1 MTKRAT
7 MQLAK
12 SAGQD
17 LLALL
22 KAESMRMTASELRIT
37 QVVLSNAEQAATS
50 SITAL
55 AARAEVSEASVVR
68 FCRSLGFH
76 GYPEFRLALAADL
89 GRRAASDDAD
99 PFDGGITADDS
110 LEEII
115 LKIGRSDSKAI
126 ESTVTRIDAASV
138 AELIS
143 AVATAGTVGVIGVG
157 ASAFVALDLQL
168 KLNRLGRPC
177 IAWTDAHA
185 GLTSVAS
192 LGAQDLLIAISH
204 SGATHDVIDV
214 LKAFGKR
221 GVATAIITNNGK
233 SIGATLADH
242 VLLTSAAESV
252 LRSGATASR
261 IAQLTVVDCVCV
273 GLAHRDMAR
282 TKTALGDS
290 RAAIRSRYGAG
301 GDGST

>member
-22 KAESMRMTASELRIT
+22 KSQSMRMTASELRVT
-37 QVVLSNAEQAATS
+37 EVVLSNAEQAATS

-68 FCRSLGFH
+68 FCRSLGFR

-89 GRRAASDDAD
+89 GRRAASDDED
-99 PFDGGITADDS
+99 QFDGGITSEDT

-126 ESTVTRIDAASV
+126 ESTVTRIDPAAV
-138 AELIS
+138 DQLIV
-143 AVATAGTVGVIGVG
+143 AVATAGTIGVIGVG

-177 IAWTDAHA
+177 IAWTDAHI

-192 LGAQDLLIAISH
+192 LGERDLLIAISH

-214 LKAFGKR
+214 LKAFSRR
-221 GVATAIITNNGK
+221 GVTTALITNNGK
-233 SIGATLADH
+233 SAGAALADH
-242 VLLTSAAESV
+242 VLLTSASETA

-261 IAQLTVVDCVCV
+261 IAQLTIVDCVCV

-290 RAAIRSRYGAG
+290 RAAIRSRHGVPTVDPA
-301 GDGST
+301 